1 MDKLSKY
8 KDTLDDVFYSSDF
21 FAKSLPKF
29 VKKLE
34 LLKIAIPYNVI
45 EFYYDNQAIVQIFKP
60 VTETKIVGNKNNHY
74 PIQSAYPFERVQ
86 IDSMY
91 IKQKG
96 RTLAFVN
103 MMDIFSKYSFSKMY
117 VIDKESQNITSIQ
130 SRDAFIEFQ
139 SLIKKEFDNKYN
151 IKKVV
156 SDIGSEYLG
165 SFHQY
170 LEDKNIKHVY
180 ADAGN
185 KRMTSAIERFNGT
198 LRLGLEKYNYIFK
211 KIDNNELEKVIDSYN
226 NSHHV
231 SIDDTPYNI
240 LKNEKFD
247 GVEKLHKERLKDY
260 KKNYVLEGW
269 VRYRINNGAFKKLGA
284 NWSDTIHEIKKFLPL
299 RNRYELDDGKTYPLE
314 DLQSINKDYLMNGK
328 LRMVDRVVDKVV
340 EKERVVKEKV
350 VKIKKVKNKSGDDW
364 TNELKDKVFRDEGE
378 YFKIIKVV
386 WIGREFIVEIVES
399 NKDGVV
405 LKKAKEFKM
414 TLKEVLTLLR

>member
-1 MDKLSKY
+1 MDKKY
-8 KDTLDDVFYSSDF
+8 KDILDSVFYSSDF
-21 FAKSLPKF
+21 FAKSFPKF
-29 VKKLE
+29 VKKLQ
-34 LLKIAIPYNVI
+34 LLNIDIPYNVI
-45 EFYYDNQAIVQIFKP
+45 EFYYNNQAIVQIFKP
-60 VTETKIVGNKNNHY
+60 VTALKTNHALKTKHY
-74 PIQSAYPFERVQ
+74 PIISNYPFERVQ

-91 IKQKG
+91 IKQKA

-117 VIDKESQNITSIQ
+117 VINKESQNITSTQ

-139 SLIKKEFDNKYN
+139 KLIDDEFDNKYSFKS
-151 IKKVV
+151 IV

-185 KRMTSAIERFNGT
+185 KKMMSSIERFNGT
-198 LRLGLEKYNYIFK
+198 LRMSLEKYNYIFK

-226 NSHHV
+226 NSHHE

-247 GVEKLHKERLKDY
+247 GVENINKSRIKDY
-260 KKNYVLEGW
+260 KRKAVLEGW
-269 VRYRINNGAFKKLGA
+269 VRYRINNGSFRKIGA

-299 RNRYELDDGKTYPLE
+299 RNRYELDDGKTYPEE
-314 DLQSINKDYLMNGK
+314 DLQIINKEHLMNGK
-328 LRMVDRVVDKVV
+328 VKMDKVIDKV
-340 EKERVVKEKV
+340 IREKVVKEKV

-364 TNELKDKVFRDEGE
+364 TKELKDKTFNDEGE

-386 WIGREFIVEIVES
+386 WIGKEFICEIVECD
-399 NKDGVV
+399 KDGK
-405 LKKAKEFKM
+405 LLRNAKEFKM
-414 TLKEVLTLLR
+414 TLKEILPLLAK

>member
-34 LLKIAIPYNVI
+34 LLNIDVPYNVI
-45 EFYYDNQAIVQIFKP
+45 EFYYNNQAIVQIFKP
-60 VTETKIVGNKNNHY
+60 VAETKIGKKNHHY

-103 MMDIFSKYSFSKMY
+103 MIDIFSKYSFSKMY

-130 SRDAFIEFQ
+130 SRDALIGFQ

-151 IKKVV
+151 IKSVV

-185 KRMTSAIERFNGT
+185 KRMMSSIERFNGT
-198 LRLGLEKYNYIFK
+198 LRMSLEKYNYIFK
-211 KIDNNELEKVIDSYN
+211 KIDNNELENVIDSYN

-240 LKNEKFD
+240 LKHEKFD
-247 GVEKLHKERLKDY
+247 GVERLHKERLKDY
-260 KKNYVLEGW
+260 KKNDVLEGW

-284 NWSDTIHEIKKFLPL
+284 NWSDTIHLIKKFLPL
-299 RNRYELDDGKTYPLE
+299 RNRYELDNGTTYPLE

-328 LRMVDRVVDKVV
+328 LRIVDRVVDRV
-340 EKERVVKEKV
+340 EPERVAKEKV
-350 VKIKKVKNKSGDDW
+350 VTVKKIKNKSGDDW
-364 TNELKDKVFRDEGE
+364 SNELKDKVFKDDGE

-399 NKDGVV
+399 NKDGAV

-414 TLKEVLTLLR
+414 TLKEVLTLL